1 MKFILDKYF
10 AKTKGLYPFFKY
22 CPKRYWGYYI
32 KKRTEDTLG
41 YDYNPENPKTFNE
54 KIRWLIYNEKLE
66 LKTKLADK
74 ILLKG
79 YVASK
84 LGANHTAELYGI
96 YDNFKETDFSV
107 LPNRFA
113 LKANH
118 GWRMN
123 VIIKNKKDVYKY
135 YDIIR
140 KRTDKWLKINYEE
153 FSVEPQYRNIKRK
166 LFTEQLRDE
175 RKYQSDI
182 QVFCFNGKAPYIE
195 LKQIKDPQTQKTIVG
210 QIYDR
215 DWNLQSFTTSG
226 PSAGNP
232 VPPPDKLDKIIE
244 YAQVLSKEFTFVR
257 VDFAFDE
264 ENIHVVE
271 MTFTPCS
278 AMIPFKDKSIDYH
291 WGEMLTLPITGE
303 AENV

>member
-22 CPKRYWGYYI
+22 CPLKYWGYYI
-32 KKRTEDTLG
+32 KKRTENTLG

-54 KIRWLIYNEKLE
+54 KIRWLIYNKKLE
-66 LKTKLADK
+66 LKTKLSDK

-84 LGANHTAELYGI
+84 LGANRTAELYGI
-96 YDNFKETDFSV
+96 YDSVEEIDFSV
-107 LPNRFA
+107 LPDKFA

-118 GWRMN
+118 GWKMN

-140 KRTDKWLKINYEE
+140 KRTDKWLKINYEQ

-166 LFTEQLRDE
+166 LFVERLRDNH
-175 RKYQSDI
+175 KYQSDI
-182 QVFCFNGKAPYIE
+182 QVFCFNGKALYIE
-195 LKQIKDPQTQKTIVG
+195 LKQIKDPQTQETIVG

-226 PSAGNP
+226 LSAGNP
-232 VPPPDKLDKIIE
+232 VPPPEELDRIID
-244 YAQVLSKEFTFVR
+244 YAQILSKEFTFVR
-257 VDFAFDE
+257 VDFAFDG

-278 AMIPFKDKSIDYH
+278 AMIPFKDKSIDLRL
-291 WGEMLTLPITGE
+291 GEMLILPEIRE